1 MGNNGIE
8 DILIGQNYKKEKKK
22 GRGVVVFIILLL
34 LCALGA
40 LVYIYYRLTHNQVS
54 TKELFLKTGAKIDYV
69 NTTNVKLI
77 DNLMENLVKKN
88 SETETKINFSTTI
101 DNEELK
107 DIDVSKFVIEINGNN
122 DAVNKKSFNEM
133 IFNYSGNKVYG
144 LKMLFD
150 ENKAALYADEI
161 TDKYVAL
168 NYDSMPSVLG
178 IDLQKSDV
186 TNFLENNKVQL
197 TQDEFKIAVA
207 KYANLFTQYLAD
219 TSFTIQE
226 NLVIP
231 KNSNQVNVTG
241 YEMNLTQDELKA
253 SLLHVLTELKS
264 DDNLLNKFI
273 TGKSQANVIQ
283 TQNEITLNP
292 IVNQE
297 PQVEQTPDESQ
308 DVTTDILQGGTQ
320 IDADPVGE
328 VVNPEE
334 PVEGEQPQEEPVEG
348 EQPQEEPVEGEQLQE
363 EPVEAP
369 VETPVETP
377 VEDTT
382 VQNPTVTVEPLVE
395 QVEEKNE
402 PKEYGEF
409 LLSILSGKKVEMTLE
424 ETKALIDEIIDFVKN
439 STGDGIKVILYAS
452 EDKVEKI
459 AITLPN
465 TNTIDIEF
473 LLTSVQETNVKV
485 TYLYKGNDSGLDFLF
500 KKDDEPVYQDGVVT
514 ITEAENVDQING
526 YSLEVVKTN
535 RDANLTI
542 KGTLSFI
549 ENEKIN
555 EKIIVDIVTEGTSN
569 SILVKNN
576 LVLTHSTSE
585 GETIATFDNKVR
597 FSVDPIV
604 DSLNQENSIFLDEMD
619 EEQRRLTVDD
629 IKLKLENI
637 KEVKKDN
644 LKFIDTNTNS
654 STINTNIFDQVTS
667 LTRDDARNLIVNR
680 VSQMMTDAVNNNQE
694 FTIQNLQ
701 GLSIDGY
708 VVGVSLT
715 DTEAT
720 IVIGM
725 YTFKIDTNFNLT
737 DVE

>member
-101 DNEELK
+101 DNQELK
-107 DIDVSKFVIEINGNN
+107 DIEVSKFVIEIKGNN

-348 EQPQEEPVEGEQLQE
+348 EQLQE
-363 EPVEAP
+363 ELVEAP
-369 VETPVETP
+369 VETPVEDTAI
-377 VEDTT
+377 EDTT
-382 VQNPTVTVEPLVE
+382 VQNPTVTVEPVVE

-402 PKEYGEF
+402 PKKYGEF

-424 ETKALIDEIIDFVKN
+424 EAKALIDEIIDFVKN
-439 STGDGIKVILYAS
+439 STGDGINGILYAS

>member
-348 EQPQEEPVEGEQLQE
+348 EQLQE
-363 EPVEAP
+363 ELVEAP
-369 VETPVETP
+369 VETPVEDTAI
-377 VEDTT
+377 EDTT
-382 VQNPTVTVEPLVE
+382 VQNPTVTVEPVVE

-402 PKEYGEF
+402 PKKYGEF

-424 ETKALIDEIIDFVKN
+424 EAKALIDEIIDFVKN

-542 KGTLSFI
+542 KGILSFI

>member
-241 YEMNLTQDELKA
+241 YEMKLTQDELKA

-348 EQPQEEPVEGEQLQE
+348 EQPQEQ
-363 EPVEAP
+363 PVEAP

-377 VEDTT
+377 VEDTAIEDTT
-382 VQNPTVTVEPLVE
+382 VQNPTVTVEPVVE

-424 ETKALIDEIIDFVKN
+424 ETKSLIDEIIDFVKN

-725 YTFKIDTNFNLT
+725 YTFKIDSNFNLT

>member
-283 TQNEITLNP
+283 TQNEIILNP

-369 VETPVETP
+369 VETPVE
-377 VEDTT
+377 DTT
-382 VQNPTVTVEPLVE
+382 VQNPTVTVEPVVE

>member
-101 DNEELK
+101 DNEEFK
-107 DIDVSKFVIEINGNN
+107 DIDISKFVIEINGNN

-178 IDLQKSDV
+178 IDLQKADV

-348 EQPQEEPVEGEQLQE
+348 EQLQE

-369 VETPVETP
+369 VETPVEDTAI
-377 VEDTT
+377 EDTT
-382 VQNPTVTVEPLVE
+382 VQNPTVTVEPVVE

-402 PKEYGEF
+402 PKKYGEF

-424 ETKALIDEIIDFVKN
+424 EAKALIDEIIDFVKN

>member
-178 IDLQKSDV
+178 IDLQKADV
-186 TNFLENNKVQL
+186 TNFLENNKAQL

-348 EQPQEEPVEGEQLQE
+348 EQPQEQ
-363 EPVEAP
+363 PVEAP

-377 VEDTT
+377 VEDTAIEDTT
-382 VQNPTVTVEPLVE
+382 VQNPTVTVEPVVE

>member
-283 TQNEITLNP
+283 TQNEIILNP

-369 VETPVETP
+369 VETPVE
-377 VEDTT
+377 DTT
-382 VQNPTVTVEPLVE
+382 VQNPTVTVEPVVE

-465 TNTIDIEF
+465 TNTVDIEF

>member
-348 EQPQEEPVEGEQLQE
+348 EQPQEEPVE
-363 EPVEAP
+363 AP
-369 VETPVETP
+369 VETPVEDTAI
-377 VEDTT
+377 EDTT
-382 VQNPTVTVEPLVE
+382 VQNPTVTVEPVVE

-424 ETKALIDEIIDFVKN
+424 EVKALIDEIIDFVKN

-667 LTRDDARNLIVNR
+667 LTRDDARNLIVYR

>member
-348 EQPQEEPVEGEQLQE
+348 EQLQE
-363 EPVEAP
+363 ELVEAP
-369 VETPVETP
+369 VETPVEDTAI
-377 VEDTT
+377 EDTT
-382 VQNPTVTVEPLVE
+382 VQNPTVTVEPVVE

-402 PKEYGEF
+402 PKKYGEF

-424 ETKALIDEIIDFVKN
+424 EAKALIDEIIDFVKN

>member
-334 PVEGEQPQEEPVEG
+334 PVEGEQS
-348 EQPQEEPVEGEQLQE
+348 QEEPVEGEQLQE

-369 VETPVETP
+369 VETPVEDTAI
-377 VEDTT
+377 EDTT
-382 VQNPTVTVEPLVE
+382 VQNPTVTVEPVVE

-402 PKEYGEF
+402 PKKYGEF

-424 ETKALIDEIIDFVKN
+424 EAKALIDEIIDFVKN

>member
-348 EQPQEEPVEGEQLQE
+348 EQLQE
-363 EPVEAP
+363 ELVEAP
-369 VETPVETP
+369 VETPVEDTAI
-377 VEDTT
+377 EDTT
-382 VQNPTVTVEPLVE
+382 VQNPTVTVEPVVD

-402 PKEYGEF
+402 PKKYGEF

-424 ETKALIDEIIDFVKN
+424 EAKALIDEIIDFVKN

>member
-231 KNSNQVNVTG
+231 NNSNQVNVTG

-328 VVNPEE
+328 VVN
-334 PVEGEQPQEEPVEG
+334 QEEPVEG

-363 EPVEAP
+363 EPAEAP
-369 VETPVETP
+369 VETPVEDTAI
-377 VEDTT
+377 EDTT
-382 VQNPTVTVEPLVE
+382 VQNPTVTVEPVVE

-402 PKEYGEF
+402 PKKYGEF

-424 ETKALIDEIIDFVKN
+424 EAKALIDEIIDFVKN

>member
-54 TKELFLKTGAKIDYV
+54 TKELFLKAGAKIDYV

-178 IDLQKSDV
+178 IDLQKADV
-186 TNFLENNKVQL
+186 TNFLENNKAQL

-241 YEMNLTQDELKA
+241 YEMKLTQDELKA

-348 EQPQEEPVEGEQLQE
+348 EQPQEQ
-363 EPVEAP
+363 PVEAP

-377 VEDTT
+377 VEDTAIEDTT
-382 VQNPTVTVEPLVE
+382 VQNPTVTVEPVVE

-424 ETKALIDEIIDFVKN
+424 ETKSLIDEIIDFVKN

-725 YTFKIDTNFNLT
+725 YTFKIDSNFNLT

>member
-348 EQPQEEPVEGEQLQE
+348 EQLQE

-369 VETPVETP
+369 VETPVEDTAI
-377 VEDTT
+377 EDTT
-382 VQNPTVTVEPLVE
+382 VQNPTVTVEPVVE

-402 PKEYGEF
+402 PKKYGEF

-424 ETKALIDEIIDFVKN
+424 DAKALIDEIIDFVKN

>member
-178 IDLQKSDV
+178 IDLQKADV
-186 TNFLENNKVQL
+186 TNFLENNKAQL

-241 YEMNLTQDELKA
+241 YEMKLTQDELKA

-348 EQPQEEPVEGEQLQE
+348 EQPQEQ
-363 EPVEAP
+363 PVEAP

-377 VEDTT
+377 VEDTAIEDTT
-382 VQNPTVTVEPLVE
+382 VQNPTVTVEPVVE

-725 YTFKIDTNFNLT
+725 YTFKIDSNFNLT

>member
-348 EQPQEEPVEGEQLQE
+348 EQLQE

-369 VETPVETP
+369 VETPVEDTAI
-377 VEDTT
+377 EDTT
-382 VQNPTVTVEPLVE
+382 VQNPTVTVEPVVE

-402 PKEYGEF
+402 PKKYGEF

-424 ETKALIDEIIDFVKN
+424 EAKALIDEIIDFVKN

>member
-348 EQPQEEPVEGEQLQE
+348 EQLQE
-363 EPVEAP
+363 ELVEAP
-369 VETPVETP
+369 VETPVEDTAI
-377 VEDTT
+377 EDTT
-382 VQNPTVTVEPLVE
+382 VQNPTVTVEPVVE

-402 PKEYGEF
+402 PKKYGEF

-424 ETKALIDEIIDFVKN
+424 DAKALIDEIIDFVKN

>member
-54 TKELFLKTGAKIDYV
+54 TKELFLKAGAKIDYV

-178 IDLQKSDV
+178 IDLQKADV
-186 TNFLENNKVQL
+186 TNFLENNKAQL

-334 PVEGEQPQEEPVEG
+334 PVEGEQLQEEPVEG
-348 EQPQEEPVEGEQLQE
+348 EQPQEEPVE
-363 EPVEAP
+363 AP
-369 VETPVETP
+369 VETPVEDTAI
-377 VEDTT
+377 EDTT
-382 VQNPTVTVEPLVE
+382 VQNPTVTVEPVVE

-424 ETKALIDEIIDFVKN
+424 ETKSLIDEIIDFVKN

-725 YTFKIDTNFNLT
+725 YTFKIDSNFNLT

>member
-34 LCALGA
+34 LCALIA
-40 LVYIYYRLTHNQVS
+40 LVYIYYQLTNNQVS
-54 TKELFLKTGAKIDYV
+54 TKELFLKAGSKIDFE
-69 NTTNVKLI
+69 NISNVKLL
-77 DNLMENLVKKN
+77 DNLMENIVKKN

-101 DNEELK
+101 NNEEFE

-122 DAVNKKSFNEM
+122 DAMNKKSFNEM

-144 LKMLFD
+144 LRMLFD
-150 ENKAALYADEI
+150 ENKAALHADEV

-168 NYDSMPSVLG
+168 NYDSMKNVLG
-178 IDLQKSDV
+178 IDIQKSDI
-186 TNFLENNKVQL
+186 TNFIEYNKVQL
-197 TQDEFKIAVA
+197 NKDEFKIAVG
-207 KYANLFTQYLAD
+207 KYANLFTQYLLD
-219 TSFTIQE
+219 TSFTVQE
-226 NLVIP
+226 NIVIN

-241 YEMNLTQDELKA
+241 YSMKLTQDELKA
-253 SLLHVLTELKS
+253 SLLNVLTELKL

-273 TGKSQANVIQ
+273 TGTGKTNVIQ
-283 TQNEITLNP
+283 TQNEITLNAP
-292 IVNQE
+292 VDPTINSSQEVQINRDPVDIQGE
-297 PQVEQTPDESQ
+297 PQIELE
-308 DVTTDILQGGTQ
+308 
-320 IDADPVGE
+320 PVSE
-328 VVNPEE
+328 VVDQEVPQEGEEPVENVE
-334 PVEGEQPQEEPVEG
+334 PVEGEEPV
-348 EQPQEEPVEGEQLQE
+348 QE

-369 VETPVETP
+369 QEGEPEIPVEEP
-377 VEDTT
+377 VPET
-382 VQNPTVTVEPLVE
+382 PTVTIEPVVEPE
-395 QVEEKNE
+395 KVEES
-402 PKEYGEF
+402 KEYGEF
-409 LLSILSGKKVEMTLE
+409 LLNILAGRKVEMSLDE
-424 ETKALIDEIIDFVKN
+424 AKLMIDEIINFVKE
-439 STGDGIKVILYAS
+439 STGDGIEVIFYAS

-459 AITLPN
+459 TITLPN
-465 TNTIDIEF
+465 ANTIDVEF
-473 LLTSVQETNVKV
+473 ILTSVQETNVKL
-485 TYLYKGNDSGLDFLF
+485 TYLYKGNDSGLEFLF
-500 KKDDEPVYQDGVVT
+500 GKEKLPIYQDDVLT
-514 ITEAENVDQING
+514 ITEVGKEDQING
-526 YSLEVVKTN
+526 YSIEVVKTN

-549 ENEKIN
+549 EDEKIN
-555 EKIIVDIVTEGTSN
+555 EKIIVDLVTEGTSN

-597 FSVDPIV
+597 FSVDPMV

-619 EEQRRLTVDD
+619 EEQRKITVDD

-637 KEVKKDN
+637 KETKKDN
-644 LKFIDTNTNS
+644 LSFIDTNTNS
-654 STINTNIFDQVTS
+654 SIINSNIFDQVTS
-667 LTRDDARNLIVNR
+667 LTRDDARNLIVQK
-680 VSQMMTDAVNNNQE
+680 VSQMMTDAVNNEQE

-701 GLSIDGY
+701 GLEIEGY
-708 VVGVSLT
+708 VVGTSIT